1 MARKTKETQI
11 KLCIDK
17 IDKYLNQIYE
27 LEYEGLPNYIIDEL
41 SESLERYS
49 DTIEQIKIDIREC
62 GTQNQHYQIDDDKKE
77 IILW

>member
-1 MARKTKETQI
+1 MAGKTKETQI
-11 KLCIDK
+11 KLSVDK

-27 LEYEGLPNYIIDEL
+27 LEYDGLPNRIIDEL
-41 SESLERYS
+41 SEALERYS

-77 IILW
+77 IIIW

>member
-11 KLCIDK
+11 KLSVDK

-27 LEYEGLPNYIIDEL
+27 LEYDGLPNRIIDEL
-41 SESLERYS
+41 SEALERYS

-62 GTQNQHYQIDDDKKE
+62 GTQNQHYQIDDEKKE
-77 IILW
+77 IIIW